1 MSDISQ
7 ILAMDWH
14 SGILFI
20 AALVI
25 VAVFV
30 IQKFDWIIER
40 FGLTSKRQLSEERQN
55 KEIKELKEHT
65 LKTDENVNTL
75 IGRVNELIDSVKTL
89 SSQVQSMQEKTNA
102 SDRSR
107 LKDRIGQSYRVYDQK
122 KCWTSM
128 EKDAFDDLIRSYE
141 DAGGSNSFVHTV
153 CVPQS
158 MTWQIVDEQLENHCL

>member
-55 KEIKELKEHT
+55 KEIKELKERT

-75 IGRVNELIDSVKTL
+75 IGRVNELINSVKTL

-107 LKDRIGQSYRVYDQK
+107 LKDRIR
-122 KCWTSM
+122 
-128 EKDAFDDLIRSYE
+128 
-141 DAGGSNSFVHTV
+141 
-153 CVPQS
+153 
-158 MTWQIVDEQLENHCL
+158 

>member
-40 FGLTSKRQLSEERQN
+40 FGLTSKR
-55 KEIKELKEHT
+55 
-65 LKTDENVNTL
+65 
-75 IGRVNELIDSVKTL
+75 
-89 SSQVQSMQEKTNA
+89 
-102 SDRSR
+102 
-107 LKDRIGQSYRVYDQK
+107 
-122 KCWTSM
+122 
-128 EKDAFDDLIRSYE
+128 
-141 DAGGSNSFVHTV
+141 
-153 CVPQS
+153 
-158 MTWQIVDEQLENHCL
+158 